1 MKASEVTLEWLEER
15 LEGWEGANGSYTAWC
30 PCHDD
35 YGSSHKGLSITV
47 SGKRILAKCHSPQC
61 GASLPK
67 IVSTLDEEPQD
78 EEEPRVKVKKHKK
91 GESDRPK
98 RVTRIKGLDWWES
111 KTQVPHDV
119 WTGLGVIEFETG
131 IAFTFEGEATM
142 KVRKPEKEIF
152 WVPAS
157 AETFPLWPY
166 PPDPM
171 PEHILITEGESDC
184 GTARYTELPTAF
196 AVTKGAK
203 TDLTTDAFLALHDR
217 GVREV
222 SVCADADEAGHDLR
236 TRLVRNAIEAGL
248 TVYSVD
254 LSTIIDPFSGITD
267 LNGVWK
273 ACEDKAHFLEL
284 IERCTQTVQLTMPT
298 LSYEDLM
305 LISEQEPEWVVDGLI
320 APGDKVLISGPM
332 KAYKTW
338 IMLDLAR
345 TLVTGAP
352 FLKRQE
358 WKAKEPRHV
367 LVVEEEGS
375 REAFSRRI
383 KRMDL
388 TEEEGTRINFL
399 HRKGI
404 RFTEPDTIAFL
415 IDICRREEI
424 DVLFLDP
431 LQRMIPG
438 VNENDSAE
446 TGIVWDE
453 VFKLQHLCPGLTV
466 IILHHANK
474 TERLNWESVRGSSR
488 HGGEVDLGIF
498 VEKHPTEEHTVRIAI
513 DGRDVFA
520 ELGPGEAFA
529 GRVKIEE
536 EFFEIDAT
544 EISIHVAASSNRK
557 EGHLTS
563 IADALKGG
571 CETRTQ
577 IMRETG
583 LSDVTVRKH
592 LQTLVEDGNVRE
604 GEKAPGKPTIYTWI
618 EEDDRVGGDD

>member
-1 MKASEVTLEWLEER
+1 MLKTSEVTLEWLEER
-15 LEGWEGANGSYTAWC
+15 LEGWEGANGSYAAWC

-35 YGSSHKGLSITV
+35 IGTSVKGLSITQV
-47 SGKRILAKCHSPQC
+47 GKRILAKCHSPQC
-61 GASLPK
+61 GATLPK
-67 IVSTLDEEPQD
+67 VVSILDEAPQD
-78 EEEPRVKVKKHKK
+78 DDEVRVNVKKHKAEK
-91 GESDRPK
+91 KRPQ
-98 RVTRIKGLDWWES
+98 RVTRLKGLDWWVE
-111 KTQVPHDV
+111 KTQIPVEV
-119 WTGLGVIEFETG
+119 WTELGVQEFETG
-131 IAFTFEGEATM
+131 IAFTFEGESTM

-152 WVPAS
+152 WVPQS

-184 GTARYTELPTAF
+184 GTARFAELPTAY

-203 TDLTTDAFLALHDR
+203 TPLSTDAFLALRDR

-222 SVCADADEAGHDLR
+222 TVCTDTDEAGDDLR
-236 TRLVRNAIEAGL
+236 ARLVRNAIEAGL
-248 TVYSVD
+248 TVYSID
-254 LSTIIDPFSGITD
+254 LSTVIDPFSGITD

-273 ACEDKAHFLEL
+273 ACESKAHFLEL
-284 IERCTQTVQLTMPT
+284 IEACTQTMQLKMPT
-298 LSYEDLM
+298 LSYEDL
-305 LISEQEPEWVVDGLI
+305 LEISEEDVEWMIEGLI
-320 APGDKVLISGPM
+320 APSDKVLISGPM

-345 TLVTGAP
+345 TLVTGKP
-352 FLKRQE
+352 FLQRGEWTAKTKR
-358 WKAKEPRHV
+358 RV
-367 LVVEEEGS
+367 LIVEEEGS
-375 REAFSRRI
+375 RQAFGRRI
-383 KRMDL
+383 ARMNL
-388 TEEEGTRINFL
+388 TQEEGERLTFL
-399 HRKGI
+399 HREGI

-415 IDICRREEI
+415 IDLCRKTQV

-446 TGIVWDE
+446 TGVVWDE

-488 HGGEVDLGIF
+488 HGGEVDVGIF
-498 VEKHPTEEHTVRIAI
+498 VEKHPTEEHTVRVAI

-520 ELGPGEAFA
+520 ALGPGEAFA
-529 GRVKIEE
+529 GKVEITDDS
-536 EFFEIDAT
+536 FTIDAT
-544 EISIHVAASSNRK
+544 EVSINVRSSASKKDGHATEVAA
-557 EGHLTS
+557 
-563 IADALKGG
+563 ALKGG

-592 LQTLVEDGNVRE
+592 LAKLVEEGDVRE
-604 GEKAPGKPTIYTWI
+604 GEKQPGKPTIYTWI
-618 EEDDRVGGDD
+618 EDDDKVDHDD

>member
-1 MKASEVTLEWLEER
+1 MKASEATIDWLLER
-15 LEGWEGANGSYTAWC
+15 LEGVEGGNGSWSAFC

-35 YGSSHKGLSITV
+35 VGTTHKGLSITV

-67 IVSTLDEEPQD
+67 IVAALDGDVD
-78 EEEPRVKVKKHKK
+78 EDEPRVTVRKSKK
-91 GESDRPK
+91 ETERPK
-98 RVTRIKGLDWWES
+98 RVRGLKGLDWWTE
-111 KTQVPHDV
+111 KTQVPADI
-119 WTGLGVIEFETG
+119 WTGLGVVEFETG
-131 IAFTFEGEATM
+131 IAFTFEGETTM
-142 KVRKPEKEIF
+142 KVRKPPKEMF
-152 WVPAS
+152 WVPES

-184 GTARYTELPTAF
+184 GTARYAELPTAF

-203 TDLTTDAFLALHDR
+203 TDLSTDAFLALHDR

-222 SVCADADEAGHDLR
+222 SVCADADEAGHELR
-236 TRLVRNAIEAGL
+236 SRLVRNAIEAGL
-248 TVYSVD
+248 TVYSID
-254 LSTIIDPFSGITD
+254 LSSIIDPFSGITD

-273 ACEDKAHFLEL
+273 ASEDKAHFLEL

-298 LSYEDLM
+298 LSYEDL
-305 LISEQEPEWVVDGLI
+305 LEISEQEAEWMVDGLI

-345 TLVTGAP
+345 TLVSGAP

-358 WKAKEPRHV
+358 WKGKEARRV
-367 LVVEEEGS
+367 LIVEEEGS
-375 REAFSRRI
+375 EAAFGRRI
-383 KRMDL
+383 KKMDL
-388 TEEEGTRINFL
+388 TPEEGKRVTFL

-415 IDICRREEI
+415 IDICRRQEI

-438 VNENDSAE
+438 VNENDSSE
-446 TGIVWDE
+446 TGVVWDE
-453 VFKLQHLCPGLTV
+453 VFRLQQLCPGLAV
-466 IILHHANK
+466 VILHHANK
-474 TERLNWESVRGSSR
+474 TERLSWESVRGSSR
-488 HGGEVDLGIF
+488 HGGEVDVGIF
-498 VEKHPTEEHTVRIAI
+498 VEKHPTEDHAVRIAV
-513 DGRDVFA
+513 DGRDVYA
-520 ELGPGEAFA
+520 ALGAGEAFSGKVDIQEHTFA
-529 GRVKIEE
+529 
-536 EFFEIDAT
+536 IDAT
-544 EISIHVAASSNRK
+544 EVSVVVRSASSAK
-557 EGHLTS
+557 EGHLTA

-592 LQTLVEDGNVRE
+592 IQTLVDNGDIEE
-604 GEKAPGKPTIYTWI
+604 GEKQPGKPTIYTWK
-618 EEDDRVGGDD
+618 ENDGGTDDSN